1 MLVLFWRVRLLD
13 TFSDSPD
20 AVVAHLR
27 NSKYL
32 EDVPQMAACFDKT
45 TKLLFKNKDEAQYI
59 RFGSLRDKDL
69 AVGIRSGQ
77 LKLSG

>member
-1 MLVLFWRVRLLD
+1 M
-13 TFSDSPD
+13 S
-20 AVVAHLR
+20 VVAHLR

-32 EDVPQMAACFDKT
+32 EDAAQMAICFDKT
-45 TKLLFKNKDEAQYI
+45 TKLLFRNKDEPQYI